1 MGGVIIGREFKSS
14 IMLFFTS
21 IIWGLA
27 FVAQT
32 QGMEFIG
39 PFTFTAVRSFVAI
52 IFLYLTY
59 LFFNKTSKSYR
70 EQKFD
75 MKRTIRGGV
84 LCGLVFTFGINFQQI
99 GLVYTTAGK
108 ASFLTALYIVFI
120 PIIGLFYG
128 KKINKKLQLC
138 IVLAMIGTYLMSV
151 KGSLSMN
158 IGDLITIFGSIVF
171 AIHILMLSEFSKDTN
186 AVLVSLIQFAVC
198 GFFSL
203 IAALIFE
210 GIEIDAILKSYLAI
224 LYVGILSSGVGFTIQ
239 LMALK
244 ELDPVVASM
253 ISSLESVF
261 GAVFGWLILSQSM
274 SEREIIGGIIIFV
287 ATLIAQLPIEV
298 YLQKKLEG
306 R

>member
-1 MGGVIIGREFKSS
+1 MGKELKAS
-14 IMLFFTS
+14 IMLFITS

-27 FVAQT
+27 FVAQA
-32 QGMEFIG
+32 QGMEHIG
-39 PFTFTAVRSFVAI
+39 PFTFTASRSLVAI

-59 LFFNKTSKSYR
+59 VFFNKTSKSYR

-138 IVLAMIGTYLMSV
+138 IVFAMIGTYLMSV

-158 IGDLITIFGSIVF
+158 IGDLITIVGSIVF

-210 GIEIDAILKSYLAI
+210 GIDMTAILKSYLAI

-298 YLQKKLEG
+298 YLQKKLGG

>member
-1 MGGVIIGREFKSS
+1 MGKELKAS
-14 IMLFFTS
+14 IMLFITS

-27 FVAQT
+27 FVAQA
-32 QGMEFIG
+32 QGMEHIG
-39 PFTFTAVRSFVAI
+39 PFTFTASRSLVAI

-59 LFFNKTSKSYR
+59 VFFNKTSKSYR

-138 IVLAMIGTYLMSV
+138 IVFAMIGTYLMSV

-210 GIEIDAILKSYLAI
+210 GIEMSAILKSYLAI

-298 YLQKKLEG
+298 YLKKKLEG

>member
-1 MGGVIIGREFKSS
+1 MGKELKAS
-14 IMLFFTS
+14 IMLFITS

-27 FVAQT
+27 FVAQA
-32 QGMEFIG
+32 QGMEHIG
-39 PFTFTAVRSFVAI
+39 PFTFTASRSLVAI

-59 LFFNKTSKSYR
+59 VFFNKTSKSYR

-75 MKRTIRGGV
+75 MKRTIRGGI

-138 IVLAMIGTYLMSV
+138 IVFAMIGTYLMSV

-210 GIEIDAILKSYLAI
+210 GIEMSAILKSYLAI

-298 YLQKKLEG
+298 YLQKKLGG